1 MENFKKLLVAVTL
14 VHFSQNVFSASL
26 EIVDVKRNIPLAET
40 EPVYKDFYIKVSSRS
55 DLKKN
60 QVVKA
65 TRKITVKDAGM
76 KAVGDF
82 VTTVGLL
89 KIIQVSDSIAVA
101 REFKLLPRDNEAMI
115 DQIGIM
121 VGDEIDTSESFTDVS
136 KPVKNAELPVK
147 ELKQELEK
155 KNEVPTEKTATA
167 VTSEDI

>member
-1 MENFKKLLVAVTL
+1 MEKLKKFIVTITL
-14 VHFSQNVFSASL
+14 VHFSQDLFSAPL
-26 EIVDVKRNIPLAET
+26 EIVDVKRNIPLAES
-40 EPVYKDFYIKVSSRS
+40 EPIYKDFYIKVSNSS

-65 TRKITVKDAGM
+65 SRKITVKDASM

-82 VTTVGLL
+82 MTTVGLL
-89 KIIQVSDSIAVA
+89 KIVQVSDTIAVA

-121 VGDEIDTSESFTDVS
+121 VGDEIDTTDSFTEKS
-136 KPVKNAELPVK
+136 QSVKTSEVK
-147 ELKQELEK
+147 I
-155 KNEVPTEKTATA
+155 EVPTEKTATT